1 MGQPRK
7 VAKPARGHIYVLVQY
22 CFLYWFVYKVP
33 VYFLSGDM
41 YIRARFTAVY
51 AYMCN
56 YSGMYLELVYMYD
69 HQNWARLPILLA
81 VS

>member
-1 MGQPRK
+1 M
-7 VAKPARGHIYVLVQY
+7 VSCFRGKYIDYICTGTVLL
-22 CFLYWFVYKVP
+22 FLLVCIYKVP
-33 VYFLSGDM
+33 VYFLFGGM

-56 YSGMYLELVYMYD
+56 YSGMYIELVYMYD
-69 HQNWARLPILLA
+69 HHNWARLPILLA